1 MTYTMHVPTKL
12 VFGVGSINELGK
24 EARPLG
30 KKAMVV
36 TYPDIRRVGL
46 LDRIISE
53 LESNGL
59 EVTVFDKVQP
69 NPRHTTIDE
78 GASLGRKEKVD
89 LFIGLGGGILLL
101 LNDRKQPD
109 RVFPLSL
116 SKE

>member
-24 EARPLG
+24 EARQLG
-30 KKAMVV
+30 EKAMVV

-59 EVTVFDKVQP
+59 EVIVFDKVQP
-69 NPRHTTIDE
+69 NPRH
-78 GASLGRKEKVD
+78 
-89 LFIGLGGGILLL
+89 
-101 LNDRKQPD
+101 
-109 RVFPLSL
+109 SL
-116 SKE
+116 SPFYRVADLAGQVADFTGIRNLRRN